1 MKAFTLLLINM
12 CIFVYNASAQTPD
25 LAITKATYE
34 FIHIRDTANR
44 TKPYKETMVL
54 LSGRSA
60 SVYRSLTKQQQEE
73 KMANEIAN
81 QVKGAADP
89 NHLSLTITGG
99 GVISNEEYYQ
109 YPATKKLYTEEKI
122 INFYLTEEP
131 LPVINWMIQND
142 TLSIGTLH
150 CQKATAHFKGRD
162 YEAWFCAD
170 IPFKNGPWKL
180 NGLPGLIVQA
190 ADIKKEV
197 IFNFMGFEDI
207 SQSKQAIQPPADDI
221 KTQPKELARLKKA
234 RDKDPQGFMKSAH
247 GNVSGSSRNTGL
259 PLANIDPNKISSIN
273 ITKGDNSNSKTNNN
287 PIELPEKK

>member
-1 MKAFTLLLINM
+1 MKTFTVLLISI
-12 CIFVYNASAQTPD
+12 CFSVYNALAQTPD
-25 LAITKATYE
+25 LAIAKTTYE
-34 FIHIRDTANR
+34 FTHIRDTTNR

-54 LSGRSA
+54 LTGRNA

-109 YPATKKLYTEEKI
+109 YTAPKKLYTEEKI
-122 INFYLTEEP
+122 INFYLTEES
-131 LPVINWMIQND
+131 LPVINWTIQND
-142 TLSIGTLH
+142 TLNIGTLH

-190 ADIKKEV
+190 ADVKKEV
-197 IFNFMGFEDI
+197 VFKFMGFEDI
-207 SQSKQAIQPPADDI
+207 SQSKQTIQPPADDI
-221 KTQPKELARLKKA
+221 KTQSKELARLKEA
-234 RDKDPQGFMKSAH
+234 RDKNPQGFMKSAH
-247 GNVSGSSRNTGL
+247 GNVSGGSRNTG
-259 PLANIDPNKISSIN
+259 PSLANIDPNKISSIN
-273 ITKGDNSNSKTNNN
+273 ITRGDNLNSKTNNN

>member
-1 MKAFTLLLINM
+1 MKAFILLLINM

-131 LPVINWMIQND
+131 LPVINWTIQND

-170 IPFKNGPWKL
+170 LPFKNGPWKL

-207 SQSKQAIQPPADDI
+207 SQSKQTIQPPADDI
-221 KTQPKELARLKKA
+221 KTQPKELARLKEA

-247 GNVSGSSRNTGL
+247 GNFNSSSRNTGL
-259 PLANIDPNKISSIN
+259 PLASIDPNKISSIN
-273 ITKGDNSNSKTNNN
+273 IIKGDNSNSKTNNN